1 MVNIERVR
9 ELKNSG
15 MSYSEV
21 AAQIG
26 VSKQYIAQLLADK
39 EARAE
44 LIVKSGGRCERCG
57 KESNRLQ
64 AHHTDYNSSPD
75 VVLCVKCHKQI
86 HAGMSDRPALT
97 SAQKQARRY
106 AELNAIAQAAGWP
119 NWTRYATAVKR
130 GIVSIAAN
138 PAASRANG
146 RRGGRPRKEMMMS
159 GTIPNHKPG
168 DVCNIKSRGRWEK
181 DRVTVKTT
189 WYTTDNGRVYTFI
202 ERGDLIVGE
211 NQVRKA
217 K

>member
-1 MVNIERVR
+1 MVNIEQVR

-106 AELNAIAQAAGWP
+106 ADLDAIAQAAGWP
-119 NWTRYATAVKR
+119 TWTRYATAVKR
-130 GIVSIAAN
+130 GVVSIEAN
-138 PAASRANG
+138 PAARATG
-146 RRGGRPRKEMMMS
+146 RRGGRPRKETMMKGKTKSKKDKTVLTLCTNCNGAGRIES
-159 GTIPNHKPG
+159 GKCNVCGGKGVIEQPNNVSLSK
-168 DVCNIKSRGRWEK
+168 
-181 DRVTVKTT
+181 
-189 WYTTDNGRVYTFI
+189 
-202 ERGDLIVGE
+202 
-211 NQVRKA
+211 
-217 K
+217 